1 MDAIA
6 AQLSGMA
13 DGLYRI
19 AGLLQSEKMPKPTRI
34 IPMVEVNDPDRQ
46 YRDGMTQLETCWAG
60 LEHWGRFCD
69 TVIVTTFLDQVS
81 DLYGRIGKGTKLS
94 IIGGFKTTGFSVAFH
109 DDRLWEE
116 VATHAADV
124 ASLTGNRTV
133 ALDNETALE
142 PFMRDKEELDL
153 RRLWAAL
160 YDVPQ
165 DIDWILA
172 EPHIHKTSAI
182 PNQVQRTT
190 ELVSCMARAFPRAK
204 FISPYSGY
212 ADRPPSSPVYNDLRE
227 GLRIA
232 SGGRMVE
239 RLWVHPTPE
248 DGPHPFWVPDQV
260 AATSA
265 ELGGESIIIYPGLSN
280 FIEVGRMM
288 AELHKGQTT

>member
-1 MDAIA
+1 
-6 AQLSGMA
+6 MA

-46 YRDGMTQLETCWAG
+46 YRDGMTHLETCWSG
-60 LEHWGRFCD
+60 LEHWGKFCD

-81 DLYGRIGKGTKLS
+81 DLYARIGKGTKLS

-109 DDRLWEE
+109 DDRLWAE
-116 VATHAADV
+116 VAMRADAV
-124 ASLTGNRTV
+124 VSLTGNHTV

-153 RRLWAAL
+153 RRLWDAF

-190 ELVSCMARAFPRAK
+190 DLVSCMARALPRAR
-204 FISPYSGY
+204 FIDPYSGY
-212 ADRPPSSPVYNDLRE
+212 PDRVGNPVFGDLRFKLGRATVNDL
-227 GLRIA
+227 GDKLI
-232 SGGRMVE
+232 E
-239 RLWVHPTPE
+239 RLWVHPTSE
-248 DGPHPFWVPDQV
+248 DKYWEPDQ
-260 AATSA
+260 AKKYIDGAIDCD
-265 ELGGESIIIYPGLSN
+265 EIIIYPGLSN

-288 AELHKGQTT
+288 AELVT